1 MPFAPFFGG
10 WFLFPIFGLVIM
22 GIVVVRS
29 ARFADGG
36 FCHARTADDSIAI
49 ARRRYAAGEIDK
61 ETYQQIR
68 RDLH

>member
-22 GIVVVRS
+22 GVLVMTF
-29 ARFADGG
+29 ARFAGGG
-36 FCHARTADDSIAI
+36 FCHARSADDSVAV

-61 ETYQQIR
+61 ETYQQIL
-68 RDLH
+68 RDLR